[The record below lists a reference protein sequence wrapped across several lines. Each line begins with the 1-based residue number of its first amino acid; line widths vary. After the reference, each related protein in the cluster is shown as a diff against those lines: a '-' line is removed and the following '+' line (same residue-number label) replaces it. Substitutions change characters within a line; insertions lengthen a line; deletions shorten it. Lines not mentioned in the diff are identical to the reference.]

1 MARLIKLDLSG
12 LEKSPA
18 VGKSLE
24 GPGLTGMH
32 HWTRVLIAEI
42 DGMRFS

>member
-12 LEKSPA
+12 LGKRPA

-24 GPGLTGMH
+24 GPGRTGMH
-32 HWTRVLIAEI
+32 HWTKVLNGEI
-42 DGMRFS
+42 DGKRFS